1 MRTLVSGVLSS
12 WLTVEI
18 RLLFTSSSSSM
29 RVTFSRMTATPKV
42 APLSSRSSTMR
53 GRK

>member
-12 WLTVEI
+12 WLTVEM
-18 RLLFTSSSSSM
+18 RLLFTSSSRSM
-29 RVTFSRMTATPKV
+29 RVTFSRMTATPKIIALVV
-42 APLSSRSSTMR
+42 AQQHDA

>member
-12 WLTVEI
+12 WLTVAM
-18 RLLFTSSSSSM
+18 RLLFTSSSRSM
-29 RVTFSRMTATPKV
+29 RVTFSRITATPKV
-42 APLSSRSSTMR
+42 CRFSSRNRTIR